1 MDLGTIKDINTN
13 YFLKKNG
20 SKQKIS
26 CYKDEPCRYKSEL
39 TDVLK
44 WIYRHTKKIS
54 TVRQYQ
60 LFLEKTAR
68 SKKVVAKM
76 NLLHGIY
83 KFEKKIRKTFRDK
96 IL

>member
-44 WIYRHTKKIS
+44 
-54 TVRQYQ
+54 
-60 LFLEKTAR
+60 
-68 SKKVVAKM
+68 
-76 NLLHGIY
+76 
-83 KFEKKIRKTFRDK
+83 
-96 IL
+96 